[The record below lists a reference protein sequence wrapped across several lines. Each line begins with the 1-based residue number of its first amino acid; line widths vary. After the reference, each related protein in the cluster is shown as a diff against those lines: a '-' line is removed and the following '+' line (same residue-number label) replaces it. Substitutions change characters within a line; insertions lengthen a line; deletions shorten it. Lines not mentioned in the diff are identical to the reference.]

1 MEKYDFD
8 RIIDRKNTSCLKY
21 DFGMKRKGRT
31 DLLPMWV
38 ADMDFACRRR
48 SWKISTNGS
57 TMGSSGIRIRMQN
70 TLLPWTGGSPSI
82 TGTTSSRNG

>member
-1 MEKYDFD
+1 MGKYDFD

-38 ADMDFACRRR
+38 ADMDFA
-48 SWKISTNGS
+48 
-57 TMGSSGIRIRMQN
+57 
-70 TLLPWTGGSPSI
+70 LP
-82 TGTTSSRNG
+82 